1 MMALCSWSGW
11 MSAKQA
17 FHKFAG
23 FWAVPEVLMKESQ
36 GGVCF
41 LCDGVDVVGPLKV
54 VKEM

>member
-1 MMALCSWSGW
+1 

-17 FHKFAG
+17 FHKFAV